1 MNENPPSAPTGRV
14 LLADDGA
21 DNQLL
26 VSTILRRAG
35 YEVTIAGDGQQACE
49 LALTAWRQRKPF
61 DIVLMDMEMPVLDGF
76 CATARL
82 RRDGYPGFIVALTG
96 HTDPQDRAACLAAGC
111 DEHLGKPVMRSP
123 LLERMAQWMQS
134 RCAGGAGSSAT

>member
-1 MNENPPSAPTGRV
+1 MNESPPTAPTGRV

-26 VSTILRRAG
+26 VSMILRRAG

-49 LALTAWRQRKPF
+49 LALAAWHEGRPF

-76 CATARL
+76 SATARL
-82 RRDGYPGFIVALTG
+82 RRDGYPGFVVALTG

-111 DEHLGKPVMRSP
+111 DAHLGKPVMRSP
-123 LLERMAQWMQS
+123 LLERMSQWMHAQ
-134 RCAGGAGSSAT
+134 CADRAADGAP